1 MRRLRIALVLAAA
14 LALSAVL
21 AACGGGGDKSG
32 ESPQTVLE
40 EATLQGIESGDVDL
54 TLNLSAPGPEGGKVD
69 VALSGPFQG
78 EGQGSLP
85 QLAMTAT
92 AQGSVQRQEG
102 RFRRR
107 PDAAAQHGLRPLRRD
122 RVRSRPDD
130 LQLRRTDAE
139 AGAARKRRRNGRGRR
154 RRLPGRTRQAEG
166 RRLPR
171 KRPQRRQRRRRRH
184 EHDQGQRRA
193 QRLRRDRLAARSAR
207 KPALPQPARRR
218 RAAALAGGNRKGRGR
233 DRRAR

>member
-14 LALSAVL
+14 LALSALL
-21 AACGGGGDKSG
+21 AACGGSSDKSG

-54 TLNLSAPGPEGGKVD
+54 TLKLSAPGSEGGKVD
-69 VALSGPFQG
+69 IALSGPFQG
-78 EGQGSLP
+78 EGQGRPAAALDDRDGAG
-85 QLAMTAT
+85 Q
-92 AQGSVQRQEG
+92 VQRQEG

-171 KRPQRRQRRRRRH
+171 RRQERRRHRRRRH

-193 QRLRRDRLAARSAR
+193 QRLRRDRLAARSA
-207 KPALPQPARRR
+207 
-218 RAAALAGGNRKGRGR
+218 
-233 DRRAR
+233 